1 VIAFGEKARV
11 CASYG
16 ERARVLIDGVECDA
30 VVAGALLFSA
40 EGPADLPVT
49 GDWVAVRLAD
59 PQLVLIERVLP
70 RRTVLMRRAA
80 GRRNEEQVLA
90 ANADLALL
98 VCGLD
103 GDFNLRRIERYL
115 ALCREG
121 GVEPAIVLN
130 KLDLRGEAER
140 RAAVA
145 EVARSAGAAK
155 VFAISARDGDGCE
168 QVANLL
174 VAGVTAAM
182 LGSSGA
188 GKSTLLNRL
197 LGEDAQRTGPVREHD
212 SRGCHTTTHRELIAL
227 PTGAFLIDTPGLR
240 EVQLWAGEE
249 SVSAVFD
256 DIAALAAG
264 CRFVD
269 CAHLS
274 EPGCAVRAS
283 VDPERL
289 INFHKMRR
297 EAERL
302 SGALTEKQRWRGIQ
316 KAMRR
321 MQREREK
328 G

>member
-1 VIAFGEKARV
+1 MIAIGETARV

-16 ERARVLIDGVECDA
+16 ERARVLIDSVEFDA

-40 EGPADLPVT
+40 EGPADLPAT
-49 GDWVAVRLAD
+49 GDWVTVRLAD
-59 PQLVLIERVLP
+59 PQLALIERVLP

-103 GDFNLRRIERYL
+103 GDFNPRRIERYL

-121 GVEPAIVLN
+121 GVEPVIALN
-130 KLDLRGEAER
+130 KLDLRGERER
-140 RAAVA
+140 LAAVT
-145 EVARSAGAAK
+145 EVERCAGGAK
-155 VFAISARDGDGCE
+155 VLAISARDGDGCE
-168 QVANLL
+168 QIANLL
-174 VAGVTAAM
+174 KPGVTAAM

-197 LGEDAQRTGPVREHD
+197 LGEGAQRTGPVREHD
-212 SRGCHTTTHRELIAL
+212 SRGRHTTTHRELIAL
-227 PTGAFLIDTPGLR
+227 PSGAFLIDTPGLR

-249 SVSAVFD
+249 SISAVFD
-256 DIAALAAG
+256 DIAALSAH
-264 CRFVD
+264 CRFAD
-269 CAHLS
+269 CVHSS
-274 EPGCAVRAS
+274 EPGCTVRETI
-283 VDPERL
+283 DPARL
-289 INFHKMRR
+289 ANFHKMRR

-302 SGALTEKQRWRGIQ
+302 SGALTEKQRWRGIH